1 MTVYMLHSDTENQV
15 KLLIT
20 MEQNVESDLLAP
32 THSHGTQLNDTNVL
46 TMHNDWEGQKYMLNK
61 TIGDSTLTLL
71 KLCSDQDLNHVK
83 VASSQTNNIL
93 SNVKLD
99 TKGHYDWSETLLM
112 ATSIKRYHQI
122 SELSVRV
129 LLPTLY

>member
-1 MTVYMLHSDTENQV
+1 MTVYMFRSDTENQV

-20 MEQNVESDLLAP
+20 MEQNVRSDLLEP

-71 KLCSDQDLNHVK
+71 KLCSDQDLNHAK
-83 VASSQTNNIL
+83 VASSQPHNIL
-93 SNVKLD
+93 SNVTLD
-99 TKGHYDWSETLLM
+99 TKGHYDWNEILLM

-122 SELSVRV
+122 SELSVQV
-129 LLPTLY
+129 LLLTLY

>member
-1 MTVYMLHSDTENQV
+1 MTVYMFRSDTENQV

-61 TIGDSTLTLL
+61 TIGDSTLTPH
-71 KLCSDQDLNHVK
+71 KLYSDQDHNHAK
-83 VASSQTNNIL
+83 VASSQLHNIL

-122 SELSVRV
+122 SELIVPA
-129 LLPTLY
+129 LLSTLY

>member
-1 MTVYMLHSDTENQV
+1 MTVYMFRSDTENQV

-32 THSHGTQLNDTNVL
+32 THSYGTQLNDTNVL

-61 TIGDSTLTLL
+61 TIGDSTLTPH
-71 KLCSDQDLNHVK
+71 KLYSDQDLNHVK
-83 VASSQTNNIL
+83 VATSQPHNIL
-93 SNVKLD
+93 SNVTLD
-99 TKGHYDWSETLLM
+99 TKDHYDWSETLLM
-112 ATSIKRYHQI
+112 ATSINRYHQI

-129 LLPTLY
+129 LLLTLY